1 MKTLY
6 YFTCSFTGFLL
17 ADAEADTIP
26 NQVFGCIFG
35 LILFVYGI
43 RGIIT
48 ILTEKE
54 NKNGF

>member
-6 YFTCSFTGFLL
+6 YFICSFTGFLL
-17 ADAEADTIP
+17 AGAEADTIP
-26 NQVFGCIFG
+26 NQIFGCIFG

-48 ILTEKE
+48 ILTENEKE
-54 NKNGF
+54 K

>member
-6 YFTCSFTGFLL
+6 YFICGFTGFLL
-17 ADAEADTIP
+17 AGAEADTLT
-26 NQVFGCIFG
+26 NQVFGCVFG

-48 ILTEKE
+48 TLTEKE
-54 NKNGF
+54 KKNGF